1 MHQFDL
7 VTEADLV
14 RARED
19 SAFRRKLLTANLERL
34 LSELNKLRRSIH
46 DVTRAGQIQE
56 GVELAVK
63 LAELLR
69 SITPDESHLA

>member
-7 VTEADLV
+7 VTEADLA

-19 SAFRRKLLTANLERL
+19 STFRRQLLTANLDRL
-34 LSELNKLRRSIH
+34 LAELNKLRRSTP
-46 DVTRAGQIQE
+46 DLTRAGQIQE

-69 SITPDESHLA
+69 SVAPDLSHST